1 MYNKYFI
8 SPSQKDDDSYEGSIL
23 FKAAICIL
31 LESIVALNAFTTRI
45 CKQDSIERV
54 CDTV

>member
-45 CKQDSIERV
+45 CNKTILASGAL
-54 CDTV
+54 